1 MTGVKRKF
9 EVVERQPWMEKSS
22 LIEDI
27 KTLSSTQT
35 IQKTL
40 CQLGYPNLKSA
51 KRSLKRLGKK
61 FNMDVRV
68 EEKEG
73 FVYVFNH

>member
-1 MTGVKRKF
+1 MPEVKTKF

-27 KTLSSTQT
+27 KGLSSTQT

-40 CQLGYPNLKSA
+40 YQLGYPNLKSA
-51 KRSLKRLGKK
+51 KRSLRRLGKK

-73 FVYVFNH
+73 KVYVFNH

>member
-1 MTGVKRKF
+1 MKF
-9 EVVERQPWMEKSS
+9 EVVERQPWMEKSII
-22 LIEDI
+22 IEDI
-27 KTLSSTQT
+27 KKLSSTQT

-40 CQLGYPNLKSA
+40 HQLGYPNLMSA

-61 FNMDVRV
+61 FNMDIRV

-73 FVYVFNH
+73 MVYVFNH

>member
-1 MTGVKRKF
+1 MLEGKAKF
-9 EVVERQPWMEKSS
+9 EVVERQPWMEKS
-22 LIEDI
+22 LIIEDI
-27 KTLSSTQT
+27 KKLSSTQT

-40 CQLGYPNLKSA
+40 YQLGYPNLMSA

-61 FNMDVRV
+61 FNMDIRV

-73 FVYVFNH
+73 KVYVFNH

>member
-1 MTGVKRKF
+1 MPGGKTKF

-27 KTLSSTQT
+27 KKLSSTQT

-40 CQLGYPNLKSA
+40 YQLGYSNLKSA
-51 KRSLKRLGKK
+51 RRSLRRLGRK

-73 FVYVFNH
+73 KVYVFNH

>member
-1 MTGVKRKF
+1 MAPGKTKF
-9 EVVERQPWMEKSS
+9 EVVERQPWMEKSC

-27 KTLSSTQT
+27 KKLSSTQT

-40 CQLGYPNLKSA
+40 YQLGYANLKSA

-73 FVYVFNH
+73 MVYVFNH